1 MKIISKK
8 EFQILNNNHAKRMS
22 NDKFFN
28 KEAIN
33 LLTKADAKYRW
44 VHQNTWMG
52 EPILNLPQDIIATQ
66 EIIFKT
72 KPDYIIETGIAWG
85 GSILFLASMLK
96 IFGGKKVIGIDTY
109 LPKSVKKTLN
119 KFKTLKKN
127 IELIEGSSTEID
139 TVKKIKK
146 IISNSS
152 KVLVILDSHHTH
164 KHVLSELNIYS
175 QFVKKNNYIICGD
188 TIVEFIPKQKH
199 RPREWGPGNNPFT
212 ALKEFLKN
220 NNRFVIDKKI
230 DNKLLIT
237 CHPKG
242 YLIAKK

>member
-1 MKIISKK
+1 
-8 EFQILNNNHAKRMS
+8 
-22 NDKFFN
+22 
-28 KEAIN
+28 
-33 LLTKADAKYRW
+33 
-44 VHQNTWMG
+44 
-52 EPILNLPQDIIATQ
+52 
-66 EIIFKT
+66 
-72 KPDYIIETGIAWG
+72 
-85 GSILFLASMLK
+85 MLK
-96 IFGGKKVIGIDTY
+96 IFGGKKLIGIDTY

-230 DNKLLIT
+230 NNKLLIT